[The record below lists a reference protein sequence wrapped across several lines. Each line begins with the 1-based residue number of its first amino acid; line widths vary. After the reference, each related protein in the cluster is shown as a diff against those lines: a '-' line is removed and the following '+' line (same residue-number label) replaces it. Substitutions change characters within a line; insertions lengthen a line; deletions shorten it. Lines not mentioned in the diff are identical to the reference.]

1 MKKLMSSVALLA
13 GLVAGA
19 AAADEYPSKAV
30 TLVAPYGAGGAS
42 DLAARALAETARE
55 YLGQPVKVENITGA
69 GGMVGARN
77 VADSDPDGYKLL
89 LARVG
94 MILDPAV
101 NPQSMVG
108 YDEYTYL
115 GALEETPMILSV
127 KGDSDIDSL
136 EELITKIKENP
147 GAMTY
152 ASSGGLAIDSVTVQA
167 TLKDAGLNPL
177 VDATLVPYQGGNAL
191 ATAVMGGHVDFG
203 AWAAGSQMGPIEAG
217 DLKPL
222 AVFAPERMA
231 ALPDVPTMAELGYET
246 AGQVGGWSALF
257 GPADLPEEVV
267 AKWDDVLEKVAE
279 DETWLELAA
288 NRGSISTVGKVDMT
302 EHAKKQYEL
311 FNGLAKELGYL
322 PAEQ

>member
-1 MKKLMSSVALLA
+1 MKKLMTGAAVALTMI
-13 GLVAGA
+13 AGA
-19 AAADEYPSKAV
+19 TSAEEYPSKAV

-55 YLGQPVKVENITGA
+55 YLGQPIKVENITGA

-77 VADSDPDGYKLL
+77 VADSDPDGYKVL

-94 MILDPAV
+94 MVQNPAV
-101 NPQSMVG
+101 DPQAMVKH
-108 YDEYTYL
+108 DEYTYL

-127 KGDSDIDSL
+127 KGDSEINSV
-136 EELITKIKENP
+136 EELIAKIEANP
-147 GAMTY
+147 EELAY
-152 ASSGGLAIDSVTVQA
+152 AASGPTAIDGFTVQA
-167 TLKDAGLNPL
+167 LLLDAGLDPLKDA
-177 VDATLVPYQGGNAL
+177 TIVPFQGGNAL

-231 ALPDVPTMAELGYET
+231 ALPDVPTIAELGYET

-267 AKWDDVLEKVAE
+267 AKWDEVLEKVAE
-279 DETWLELAA
+279 DETWLDLAEK
-288 NRGSISTVGKVDMT
+288 RGSISTVGKVNMT
-302 EHAKKQYEL
+302 EYANKQYEL

-322 PAEQ
+322 PQQ